1 MSLKIVLPLHPTL
14 KQYLAATAAAIK
26 HHKVKF
32 MRFSTLNAAPLPR
45 DSLKPEKNEL
55 RRQAGPRNM
64 KKISYAKTIII
75 AVVFTP
81 VSTAFAQN
89 PGLYV
94 GLGMNR
100 ASTHVNPI
108 TVDNQPISDI
118 LSGTAAHFTS
128 TSGSAA
134 TTTWMLYGG
143 YRLNR
148 FFAIEA
154 LYAALGEYARSASG
168 VGRILPGK
176 RILPYTTVD
185 NLTFDGFGL
194 TGLAGFPINDHLSI
208 FGKFGIFHWTGKL
221 THTTSFTTV
230 GLPKDNVYS
239 NEKDSGASPII
250 GIGAQYNFVHAISGI
265 MQWMQ
270 ISKVGGNLS
279 TGEDKVTIY
288 SIGAQIHF

>member
-1 MSLKIVLPLHPTL
+1 MSLKIVLLLRPTF
-14 KQYLAATAAAIK
+14 KQSLAVAIAAIK

-32 MRFSTLNAAPLPR
+32 MRFSTLNATPLLLN
-45 DSLKPEKNEL
+45 SLKPKKNEC
-55 RRQAGPRNM
+55 RRQTGPRKI

-75 AVVFTP
+75 AVIFTP
-81 VSTAFAQN
+81 VSAFAQN
-89 PGLYV
+89 PGLYL

-118 LSGTAAHFTS
+118 ISGTAARFSS
-128 TSGSAA
+128 TTGSAGA
-134 TTTWMLYGG
+134 TTWMLYGG

-148 FFAIEA
+148 FLAVEV

-176 RILPYTTVD
+176 RILPYMTVD
-185 NLTFDGFGL
+185 NLTLDGFGL
-194 TGLAGFPINDHLSI
+194 TGVAGYPINDHWYL
-208 FGKFGIFHWTGKL
+208 FGKFGMFHWTGKL

-239 NEKDSGASPII
+239 NEKDSGASPIL
-250 GIGAQYNFVHAISGI
+250 GIGVQYNFVHAISGI
-265 MQWMQ
+265 FQWMT
-270 ISKVGGNLS
+270 IDKVGGNLS
-279 TGEDKVTIY
+279 TGEDKVNIY